1 MDMHKQNRVTEPVP
15 FLGGQVEG
23 RPGNG
28 EVGVSRSGRFLLG
41 DRRDTVVG
49 PGAGRVRLAEALV
62 AAIALLSAGA
72 VMAEPLAIPRNA
84 PIVSSDGVVLG
95 KVDRVLTAND
105 TVTGVQLILGSKMI
119 VIPGD
124 TLSLDGDTV
133 KTTVTVKEVIAAKKR
148 VILDTTCKV
157 GDTVVIEG
165 EATVM
170 IGNKPA

>member
-1 MDMHKQNRVTEPVP
+1 MI
-15 FLGGQVEG
+15 
-23 RPGNG
+23 
-28 EVGVSRSGRFLLG
+28 
-41 DRRDTVVG
+41 
-49 PGAGRVRLAEALV
+49 VRALV

-119 VIPGD
+119 VIPGV

-133 KTTVTVKEVIAAKKR
+133 KTTLSRKDVRALR
-148 VILDTTCKV
+148 
-157 GDTVVIEG
+157 
-165 EATVM
+165 
-170 IGNKPA
+170 